1 MYGTNPGTDS
11 VPSGKSVA
19 GLISHFLS
27 CKPCETR
34 YSSGIPIA
42 MPIELISAAV
52 VGQTF
57 HSKKIFR
64 SCLASVHT
72 ERSIPK
78 TITLNYTKKY
88 ISVLPIRT
96 WARRFIK
103 LELNSDVK
111 AKCNTKVVM
120 LAISVLNPPVGN
132 LTFLHCA
139 IWCHVLAACPL
150 GAILKY
156 NLCTNLSGSWTGVFC
171 IPSVCI

>member
-34 YSSGIPIA
+34 YFLRYSNSHSVLIVTPRH

-139 IWCHVLAACPL
+139 I
-150 GAILKY
+150 
-156 NLCTNLSGSWTGVFC
+156 
-171 IPSVCI
+171 